1 MLINHYYAQNYAS
14 IMWTPLASIYR
25 DTRGVRVIFIYEL
38 YLLLLNLT
46 HIFSQTEILI
56 PYILEG
62 MSWFK
67 EAVITDSSLKR
78 DDV

>member
-1 MLINHYYAQNYAS
+1 MNHYYAQNYAS
-14 IMWTPLASIYR
+14 IMWTTIASIYR
-25 DTRGVRVIFIYEL
+25 DTRGVHVIFIYEL

-62 MSWFK
+62 MPWFK
-67 EAVITDSSLKR
+67 ETVITDSSLKR